1 MVIRRTVGKGGTN
14 DPEDTGVVQTL
25 LKKAGVYP
33 WRVDQQCGP
42 KTIAA
47 IVDFQKPIMQHPDG
61 LIEPGGFTWRKL
73 ADPASRALNLTP
85 PTTKAEWSGDSSRW
99 TQERKLASLNPV
111 FRPKV
116 VRVLAKLKEEGFQPT
131 IFFGWRSVAVQL
143 ELYRNRRTKVKFSF
157 HNAQTR
163 DGMPN
168 AYAADII
175 DQRWAWSP
183 EAETR
188 GFWAALGRV
197 AKAEGLVWGG
207 DWTDPWDPA
216 HIQSRQ
222 NSELAAV
229 KKESGL

>member
-1 MVIRRTVGKGGTN
+1 MVIRRSVGNGGKN
-14 DPEDTGVVQTL
+14 DPEDTSLVQTL

-33 WRVDQQCGP
+33 WKVDQQCGP
-42 KTIAA
+42 RTVAA
-47 IVDFQKPIMQHPDG
+47 ILAFQTPIMKTPDG
-61 LIEPGGFTWRKL
+61 LVAPGGFTWRKL
-73 ADPASRALNLTP
+73 SDPGTHPLNLTP
-85 PTTKAEWSGDSSRW
+85 PTTKPEWAGNSERW
-99 TQERKLASLNPV
+99 TQEKKLLSMNAD

-116 VRVLAKLKEEGFQPT
+116 VKVLATLKEQGFQPK

-143 ELYRNRRTKVKFSF
+143 ELYQNKKSKVKFSF
-157 HNAQTR
+157 HNAQTK
-163 DGMPN
+163 DGTPN

-175 DQRWAWSP
+175 DKRWGWGP

-188 GFWAALGRV
+188 GFWTALGKI
-197 AKAEGLVWGG
+197 AKDEGLVWGG